1 MTQPETKPS
10 VRLLVGLAS
19 AEPALLD
26 ELTGRLGLEF
36 GEILLRSA
44 RWQERA
50 PGGGEALTRQWAAF
64 AEPLNPVNLP
74 SLKRHAL
81 RVEQLYLT
89 ALGQPR
95 IRLDVAYLDPLRVV
109 GATAADAPHRIYL
122 GSGIYGEVVMQWRE
136 GGGFEAASWMRPESL
151 PLTVLKFM
159 NRVRAS
165 GY

>member
-1 MTQPETKPS
+1 M
-10 VRLLVGLAS
+10 
-19 AEPALLD
+19 
-26 ELTGRLGLEF
+26 
-36 GEILLRSA
+36 
-44 RWQERA
+44 
-50 PGGGEALTRQWAAF
+50 
-64 AEPLNPVNLP
+64 
-74 SLKRHAL
+74 
-81 RVEQLYLT
+81 
-89 ALGQPR
+89 
-95 IRLDVAYLDPLRVV
+95 AYLDPLRVV